1 MNRYRL
7 LSAFLVLTLAALA
20 CSSIPNLPG
29 QPTRTPAFTAT
40 PLPTSTPA
48 PVSAILEG
56 PYQIR
61 GAFTYTN
68 NIITIGTL
76 EQAVALVDMYG
87 FITRDLEWEIPV
99 ESQTLG
105 YLDLDEQAM
114 TGEFWLQLPARPN
127 GYYADVDNDG
137 AAEAGV
143 QVFAVA
149 YWPNYL
155 GGPFSQG
162 DDRSRGWPSFIS
174 SAPTNTENNDEVT
187 GGKLVVWSPDNEQE
201 FPTGFGGDGLLFTD
215 DDPVGP
221 IPAGYS
227 VVDLDQTP
235 FDISQETE
243 PQVELYEPQDIAVK
257 DYSALSYTE
266 AFEALFEKVSTEW
279 AFNGVPGKE
288 VDWQALHDK
297 VAPLV
302 ADAEQKNDAFAYY
315 RALQTFTLG
324 IPDGHTGL
332 SGGEMASQDFTESTG
347 GGYGFAIRELDDGK
361 VIVVYVLPG
370 GPADEA
376 SMKVGAEVTEF
387 NEKPIGQAIGDVVA
401 RFVGPFS
408 TESYERYQQA
418 RYLLREKVGVEAT
431 VTFINLGAEP
441 QTATLTS
448 VAERNSFAFTSI
460 ARGSDPNALPV
471 EYRIL
476 ESGLGYIKVNSN
488 YDDIG
493 LIYRIFER
501 ALIIFTNN
509 GVPGVI
515 IDMRQ
520 NSGGFPL
527 GLAGFFSD
535 QEILFG
541 QSEYYSE
548 KTGQF
553 EPDGL
558 PDIIFPNERVYTFD
572 KLAVIVGQA
581 CASACEFES
590 YGFSKLPGT
599 IVVGMYPS
607 GGIFAEVARGQFVLP
622 EGMSVQVPTGR
633 TVDAD
638 GDIVLEGVGVVPTV
652 KVPITEE
659 TVLTNEDVELKAAQ
673 DAIFGVSPDD
683 VQIEGGPTLGSPA
696 STKTAL
702 IANTPLLEQ
711 QAQEQYSADDLA
723 EVGATFTY
731 TVALEQDT
739 RLMWGYGWCATSR
752 AILNQNYEHLKMEF
766 AINGQPIALDKFY
779 EDESATSGLFCK
791 SYYVVVFRWP
801 SGETKLQTVVT
812 FEEKIN
818 DGVGDYE
825 AGTQTF
831 DYTVTLP

>member
-7 LSAFLVLTLAALA
+7 LSITLVLTLAALA

-29 QPTRTPAFTAT
+29 QPTQPPGFTAT

-48 PVSAILEG
+48 PASAVPEG

-61 GAFTYTN
+61 GGFIYTN
-68 NIITIGTL
+68 NIITISTL

-114 TGEFWLQLPARPN
+114 TGEYWLQLPARPN
-127 GYYADVDNDG
+127 GYHADVDNDG
-137 AAEAGV
+137 ATDAGV

-155 GGPFSQG
+155 GDIFSRG
-162 DDRSRGWPSFIS
+162 DDRTRGWPDFITS
-174 SAPTNTENNDEVT
+174 TLIDTENDEEVT

-201 FPTGFGGDGLLFTD
+201 FPTGFGDDGLLFTD

-227 VVDLDQTP
+227 IVDLDQTP
-235 FDISQETE
+235 FDISQESE

-266 AFEALFEKVSTEW
+266 AFEKLFEKVSTEW
-279 AFNGVPGKE
+279 AFNGVPDKE

-302 ADAEQKNDAFAYY
+302 AEAEQKNDAFAYY
-315 RALQTFTLG
+315 LALQTFTLG

-332 SGGEMASQDFTESTG
+332 NGGEMASLDFQESTG

-361 VIVVYVLPG
+361 AIVVYVLPG
-370 GPADEA
+370 GPAEEA
-376 SMKVGAEVTEF
+376 GMQVGAEVTEF
-387 NEKPIGQAIGDVVA
+387 NSKPIGQAIGDVVA

-408 TESYERYQQA
+408 TKTYERYQQV
-418 RYLLREKVGVEAT
+418 RYLLRDKVGAEAT
-431 VTFINLGAEP
+431 VTFINPGGEE

-448 VAERNSFAFTSI
+448 IAERDSFLFTSI

-471 EYRIL
+471 EYRLL
-476 ESGLGYIKVNSN
+476 ESGIGYIKINSN

-501 ALIIFTNN
+501 ALQIFTQN
-509 GVPGVI
+509 GAPGVI

-541 QSEYYSE
+541 QSEYYSD

-558 PDIIFPNERVYTFD
+558 PRIIDPTERIYTFD

-590 YGFSKLPGT
+590 LGFSKIPGT
-599 IVVGMYPS
+599 VVVGMHPS
-607 GGIFAEVARGQFVLP
+607 SGIFAEVARGQFLLP
-622 EGMSVQVPTGR
+622 EGMSLQAPTGR

-638 GDIVLEGVGVVPTV
+638 GDIVLEGVGVQPTV

-659 TVLTNEDVELKAAQ
+659 TVLTNDDVELKAAE

-696 STKTAL
+696 STKAAL
-702 IANTPLLEQ
+702 LANTPFLEQ
-711 QAQEQYSADDLA
+711 PAQEQYSADDLA

-731 TVALEQDT
+731 TVALDQDA
-739 RLMWGYGWCATSR
+739 RLMWGYGWCATTQE
-752 AILNQNYEHLKMEF
+752 ILNQNYEHMKVEF
-766 AINGQPIALDKFY
+766 AVNGQPVELDKFY
-779 EDESATSGLFCK
+779 ADENENNGLFCK
-791 SYYVVVFRWP
+791 SFYVVVFRWP
-801 SGETKLQTVVT
+801 GGETKLQTVVT